1 MIELQVSH
9 LQTSQIAQLRIQ
21 NQVLLCLKIL
31 TKDIITLP
39 SYQSLHLKGLGPL
52 PYVNR

>member
-9 LQTSQIAQLRIQ
+9 LQSSQIVQLHIQ
-21 NQVLLCLKIL
+21 NQVSLCLKII

-39 SYQSLHLKGLGPL
+39 SYQALHLKGLGPL